1 MERADMSDETMLGV
15 PVSSVPVFRP
25 AGRPKVAG
33 SCTVSEVIS
42 DPDVGIAAV
51 RIEEVLTAEAARA
64 VHDYVVNDIVY
75 ERDEIGQEK
84 RAFRGARTGEL
95 PTDPFLHTGTETPG
109 VLAQEGF
116 AFFTSNWFV
125 TQLSEWLGVPLTV
138 LRPTTPYR
146 MDPGDYIH
154 PHDDVA
160 SPEYRLSIA
169 YNLVPAWHEGDG
181 GETVVGKVGAVQ
193 EYEHPDYFFPLK
205 RWSFDPSA
213 TSALKPVYNSA
224 LALVLRP
231 DRAHAVNKIV
241 RSSRYSM
248 TTLYGDL
255 S

>member
-1 MERADMSDETMLGV
+1 MSDGMMLGA
-15 PVSSVPVFRP
+15 PISSVPVFRP
-25 AGRPKVAG
+25 AGHAGVAG
-33 SCTVSEVIS
+33 HCTVSEVIS
-42 DPDVGIAAV
+42 DPDAGMVAV

-84 RAFRGARTGEL
+84 RAFRAARTGEL
-95 PTDPFLHTGTETPG
+95 PTDPFLHTGTGTPG
-109 VLAQEGF
+109 ALAQEGF
-116 AFFTSNWFV
+116 ALFTSSWFV
-125 TQLSEWLGVPLTV
+125 TQLSEWLAVPLTV

-146 MDPGDYIH
+146 MDPGDFIH

-160 SPEYRLSIA
+160 SPEYLLSIA
-169 YNLVPAWHEGDG
+169 YNLVPAWQGGDG
-181 GETVVGKVGAVQ
+181 GETVVGKVGTVQ

-205 RWSFDPSA
+205 RWSFDPSGIS
-213 TSALKPVYNSA
+213 TLKPVYNSA

-241 RSSRYSM
+241 RNSRYSM